1 MRELTGEEKER
12 LRAKIQE
19 ERKRQHEIV
28 METAR
33 ESDEED
39 MRNAFGHRP
48 RLWNSLIKRSV
59 MEKPG
64 LSFRGRLTLGLLIR
78 ILLPIIAI
86 IVITII
92 RLFVFKL

>member
-1 MRELTGEEKER
+1 MKELTREEKER

-48 RLWNSLIKRSV
+48 RLWNSLIKRVV
-59 MEKPG
+59 MERPG
-64 LSFRGRLTLGLLIR
+64 MSFKGRLILGLLIR
-78 ILLPIIAI
+78 ILLPIIVI
-86 IVITII
+86 VVITII
-92 RLFVFKL
+92 KLFVFKF